1 MADTKEFA
9 SDVLDYLGNFSERVT
24 SAVRTIDT
32 EHSYIHSGIMFST
45 YKSISMTAGGTSK
58 VQLTTPSS
66 KYIHWRPSNI
76 ATRGDNVTVTL
87 YEDSSTATAGGT
99 MTAYNRDRVS
109 SITSQMTILSSATVT
124 TNGTAI
130 DAAYIGGGT
139 GTGGNR
145 SGSETGEKNEMIFKQ
160 ETNYTVEVV
169 NGSTAANTVFLK
181 LQWYEEA
188 DA

>member
-1 MADTKEFA
+1 MANTTEWA
-9 SDVLDYLGNFSERVT
+9 SDLLDYLSNFSERVT

-32 EHSYIHSGIMFST
+32 EHSYIHEGIMFST
-45 YKSISMTAGGTSK
+45 FKSISMTAGGTSK
-58 VQLTTPSS
+58 VQLQTPAS

-87 YEDSSTATAGGT
+87 YEDSSAATAGGT
-99 MTAYNRDRVS
+99 MTAYNRARVS
-109 SITSQMTILSSATVT
+109 TATSTVTILSSATVT

-139 GTGGNR
+139 GTGGTR
-145 SGSETGEKNEMIFKQ
+145 SGSETGEKNEIVMKQ
-160 ETNYTVEVV
+160 STNYTIVVE

-181 LQWYEEA
+181 LQWYEES